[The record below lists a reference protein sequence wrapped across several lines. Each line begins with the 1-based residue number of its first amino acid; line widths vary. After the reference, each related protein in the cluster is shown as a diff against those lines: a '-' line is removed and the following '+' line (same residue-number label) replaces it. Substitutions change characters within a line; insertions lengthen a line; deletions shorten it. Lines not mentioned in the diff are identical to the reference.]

1 MSLGSLSGRRGSRGD
16 WLKDRQCFLEA
27 NRPTEGRS
35 KAPSCDTVH
44 RDTAFCESYADP
56 ILG

>member
-44 RDTAFCESYADP
+44 RDSFLR
-56 ILG
+56 ILC